1 MVYLIQGAA
10 LPIRGSWT
18 PVLTA
23 ATPGDLTVAYSTQ
36 VGRYSKFGR
45 EVKLWWNIAT
55 STFTRTTAA
64 GALQVTGSPF
74 TADSLID
81 SRGLLSYSGIT
92 KATYTDFFSR
102 IVASSATITFVASG
116 SGVGGAVVNITDLP
130 SGGSVVLYGSL
141 TFEADS

>member
-1 MVYLIQGAA
+1 MVDQIQGLV
-10 LPIRGSWT
+10 LPTRGAWT

-23 ATPGDLTVAYSTQ
+23 ATPGDLNVAYSTQ
-36 VGRYSKFGR
+36 IGRYSKFGR
-45 EVKLWWNIAT
+45 YTTLWWNIAT

-64 GALQVTGSPF
+64 GALQITGSPF

-81 SRGLLSYSGIT
+81 SRGLISYSGIT
-92 KATYTDFFSR
+92 KATFTDFYSR
-102 IVASSATITFVASG
+102 IVASSAIISFVASA